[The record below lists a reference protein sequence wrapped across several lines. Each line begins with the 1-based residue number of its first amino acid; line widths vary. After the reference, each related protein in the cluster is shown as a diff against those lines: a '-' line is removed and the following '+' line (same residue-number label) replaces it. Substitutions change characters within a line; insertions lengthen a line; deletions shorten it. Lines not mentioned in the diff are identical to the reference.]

1 MGESCRELKGP
12 RVDLKA
18 LGEVAGSRRVDL
30 ECPGMDFGIPGVGI
44 YPIAPPPISM
54 LIFRDRGSSFP
65 ASENVLFPL
74 PNFVIVFAP

>member
-1 MGESCRELKGP
+1 MDLKGPRDCLKGPSGYMGESCRELKGP

-44 YPIAPPPISM
+44 YPIAPPAHLYAHS
-54 LIFRDRGSSFP
+54 
-65 ASENVLFPL
+65 
-74 PNFVIVFAP
+74 